1 MTLDGVIVRST
12 PVGVRFDVRV
22 QPRAS
27 RTAILGPR
35 EGRLVVHVTAP
46 PVDAAANEAVVDL
59 LARALAV
66 PKRTVRIVAGLR
78 SRNKTVEIVGL

>member
-1 MTLDGVIVRST
+1 VTLDGVNVRST
-12 PVGVRFDVRV
+12 PAGVRFDVRV

-27 RTAILGPR
+27 RTAIVGPR
-35 EGRLVVHVTAP
+35 DGRLVVHVTAP

-66 PKRTVRIVAGLR
+66 PKRMVRIVAGQR
-78 SRNKTVEIVGL
+78 SRNKTVEIVGF